1 MSFQRSGFILENSGS
16 FIRDTYDLAEVSIG
30 EGSYGV
36 VRRGVHKISGQT
48 RAVKIIPRDRLK
60 LLPRFRDEVKIMKEL
75 EHPNIIRLFET
86 FEDDAFIYLVM
97 ELCEGGELFDRIIA
111 TGFFG
116 EREAACTVRQM
127 LGALFYLHRRGV
139 CHRDLKPENFLLS
152 SSLPEADLKLIDF
165 GLSARVQAGVALKT
179 RSGTPYY
186 VAPEVLSGSYDE
198 KCDLWSI
205 GVLTYVLLCGYPP
218 FNGNSDKDILVR
230 VKSGKFVF
238 PDSEWKTVSASAK
251 DFVSKLLE
259 LKPANRMSAKEALEH
274 PWIRESALIAKGS
287 SQLVDPLAQE
297 RILSSLRSFRG
308 ISKFKKLAL
317 TAIAH
322 QLLDS
327 EINELKRTFASVDS
341 DGDGTLNVSEIREAL
356 VKAGIR
362 VPHDIETLMAEIDSD
377 GSGSVDYME
386 FIAATMD
393 RKLYNQKEVAWRAFC
408 MFDQDGDGKISAR
421 ELAKLLKMDS
431 VQSNF
436 DKEKL
441 DEIIK
446 EFDLNSDGEIDFEE
460 FSAMVHS
467 SSEK

>member
-16 FIRDTYDLAEVSIG
+16 NIRDTYDLAEVSIG

-116 EREAACTVRQM
+116 ERESASTVRQM

-165 GLSARVQAGVALKT
+165 GLSARVQAGVPLKT

-218 FNGNSDKDILVR
+218 FNGNSDKDILAR

-259 LKPANRMSAKEALEH
+259 LKPGNRMSAKEALEH

-287 SQLVDPLAQE
+287 SQQEDPLVQE

-327 EINELKRTFASVDS
+327 EINELKRTFASVDT